1 MGGKIDRACD
11 SVRAV
16 INRRLLCAMAMTAS
30 VTAAGC
36 GGSGGKASTASH
48 VDFKTGFAASQQD
61 FRRLGTDIAKDITG
75 ANAKSDAQLG
85 KEFSALSTR
94 AGQQATQLA
103 ALRPPARYKSRMTSL
118 VSGFHSLRGDLS
130 KISTAATDHDASTA
144 ETATRSML
152 ADAAKIKTADTA
164 LSKALGLP
172 ATRGASGTSKSS
184 NTSKSS
190 SASSTSSGGG

>member
-1 MGGKIDRACD
+1 MGGKIERACD

-16 INRRLLCAMAMTAS
+16 INRRVLCAVAMTAS

-36 GGSGGKASTASH
+36 GGSSGKASTASH
-48 VDFKTGFAASQQD
+48 VDFKTGFVASQQD
-61 FRRLGTDIAKDITG
+61 FRTLGTEIAKDITG
-75 ANAKSDAQLG
+75 AGTKSDAQLG

-103 ALRPPARYKSRMTSL
+103 ALRPTAKYKSQMTTL
-118 VSGFHSLRGDLS
+118 VGGFHSLRGDLS
-130 KISTAATDHDASTA
+130 KISTAATDHDAPA
-144 ETATRSML
+144 AQTATRSML
-152 ADAAKIKTADTA
+152 ADAAKIKTADTV

-172 ATRGASGTSKSS
+172 PTQVASSKSKSS
-184 NTSKSS
+184 STSKSS